1 MCQYTRLKG
10 DVQKLNADSLRKWSE
25 KNPKWFATM
34 VGLTYLKYRN
44 LYLLDEH
51 DIGKFGVNGK
61 VGLYDEYIRVKQFE
75 LNEGI
80 ERYFTGK
87 NEELDR
93 SSYHFF
99 ELIKLSFGKIEQW
112 EEHTEEQQTV
122 LGIYRLMEKEYSKDS
137 LNNDYKIKYLLFLM
151 EKGIFPQKLNLDEIT
166 RENSDVQLETL
177 MNYLKSMLVSYSRL
191 FKIYSIKDV
200 EKFGNDLRD
209 MGYTRSARE
218 YKPYIDTEQ
227 LDSIYYFVKKLYLK
241 KRNLQSWETDNINV
255 NLEKWPQIINQ
266 VQLFIPENKK
276 ENIKTL
282 IALWE
287 SINYMQEYY
296 IPLYIRAKEDITAE
310 NREESFSKKF
320 YDEVQEILKMDIGDN
335 INGDSYFRAL
345 VLNQMERSGREYYN
359 RIAKKGTR
367 DDE

>member
-1 MCQYTRLKG
+1 M
-10 DVQKLNADSLRKWSE
+10 
-25 KNPKWFATM
+25 
-34 VGLTYLKYRN
+34 
-44 LYLLDEH
+44 
-51 DIGKFGVNGK
+51 
-61 VGLYDEYIRVKQFE
+61 
-75 LNEGI
+75 
-80 ERYFTGK
+80 
-87 NEELDR
+87 
-93 SSYHFF
+93 
-99 ELIKLSFGKIEQW
+99 
-112 EEHTEEQQTV
+112 
-122 LGIYRLMEKEYSKDS
+122 
-137 LNNDYKIKYLLFLM
+137 
-151 EKGIFPQKLNLDEIT
+151 
-166 RENSDVQLETL
+166 
-177 MNYLKSMLVSYSRL
+177 
-191 FKIYSIKDV
+191 

-359 RIAKKGTR
+359 RIVKKGTR

>member
-1 MCQYTRLKG
+1 
-10 DVQKLNADSLRKWSE
+10 
-25 KNPKWFATM
+25 
-34 VGLTYLKYRN
+34 
-44 LYLLDEH
+44 
-51 DIGKFGVNGK
+51 
-61 VGLYDEYIRVKQFE
+61 
-75 LNEGI
+75 
-80 ERYFTGK
+80 
-87 NEELDR
+87 
-93 SSYHFF
+93 
-99 ELIKLSFGKIEQW
+99 
-112 EEHTEEQQTV
+112 
-122 LGIYRLMEKEYSKDS
+122 
-137 LNNDYKIKYLLFLM
+137 M